1 MLGPQKLDPNR
12 LEELTRE
19 QMRISARLEE
29 LSKLEKEFENIKEA
43 RKMLLIRLQETRK
56 KIFDLREDQA
66 GAITKQLE
74 GRIRI
79 KIEYKGQSK
88 QFIDEMAIFL
98 QGSGVPRE
106 IIQKLCLKEGR
117 ILDGIQIANVIRIGE
132 KSLQDEFGISSKRA
146 SQIINWLDSD
156 ENRFFELE
164 LLSPDDLVQVFYK
177 IGDIELPLHN
187 LSGGQR
193 ATAMLLLLLT
203 QEERLLI
210 IDQPEDDLDNRFIYE
225 DIVHVLRNQKG
236 KRQIIVATHNPNIPV
251 LGDAELIVALESQ
264 TRSIRINNQGS
275 VDQQEVCDAVKHIM
289 EGGEDA
295 FRRRAEKYGWIESNK

>member
-146 SQIINWLDSD
+146 SQMRCS
-156 ENRFFELE
+156 
-164 LLSPDDLVQVFYK
+164 
-177 IGDIELPLHN
+177 
-187 LSGGQR
+187 
-193 ATAMLLLLLT
+193 
-203 QEERLLI
+203 
-210 IDQPEDDLDNRFIYE
+210 
-225 DIVHVLRNQKG
+225 
-236 KRQIIVATHNPNIPV
+236 
-251 LGDAELIVALESQ
+251 
-264 TRSIRINNQGS
+264 
-275 VDQQEVCDAVKHIM
+275 
-289 EGGEDA
+289 
-295 FRRRAEKYGWIESNK
+295 